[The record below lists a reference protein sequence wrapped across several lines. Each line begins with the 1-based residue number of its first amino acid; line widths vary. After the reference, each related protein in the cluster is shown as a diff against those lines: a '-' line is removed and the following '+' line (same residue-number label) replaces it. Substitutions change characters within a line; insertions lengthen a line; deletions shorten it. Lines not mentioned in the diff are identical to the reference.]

1 MQIFNNFNP
10 NTDIYM
16 NCINEFQYAD
26 TTIFDLDKRRDYK
39 AKAFC
44 ELLKY
49 HSKTI
54 LEPLAESNLD
64 PAKIPK
70 WIDLDKDIYNKLIE
84 FAINGTWLDEAFST
98 YYKDKLE
105 NCVDSE
111 FRRRTYDINGNLCD
125 KPNKTHNYN
134 LRPRPIVKK
143 QLNQ

>member
-1 MQIFNNFNP
+1 MEIFNNFNP

-26 TTIFDLDKRRDYK
+26 TTIFDLEKRADHK
-39 AKAFC
+39 VKVFC

-54 LEPLAESNLD
+54 LIPLAEGKLDSN
-64 PAKIPK
+64 KIPK
-70 WIDLDKDIYNKLIE
+70 WVNLDKTIYNKLIE

-98 YYKDKLE
+98 YYKDKLV
-105 NCVDSE
+105 NHVNPD
-111 FRRRTYDINGNLCD
+111 FRKRTYDINGNLCD
-125 KPNKTHNYN
+125 KPKTHTYN

-143 QLNQ
+143 KLNQ